1 MGFVLMKSYIQKIQ
15 EAMLFLSKK
24 KKAIFLGQSV
34 KYPGSSIFESL
45 KTVPKNKKI
54 ELPVFE
60 DVQMGLTLGLALEE
74 YFPISCY
81 PRYDF
86 LILGLNQLVN
96 HLDKVNY
103 LTNNSFK
110 SRIFIRTMI
119 GARKPLNAGPQ
130 HTQDITNG
138 LKKILTYIKII
149 HIKKNS
155 NIIKIFK
162 NALSDKKKIIL
173 FVEDGNNYSG

>member
-1 MGFVLMKSYIQKIQ
+1 MV
-15 EAMLFLSKK
+15 
-24 KKAIFLGQSV
+24 
-34 KYPGSSIFESL
+34 
-45 KTVPKNKKI
+45 
-54 ELPVFE
+54 
-60 DVQMGLTLGLALEE
+60 
-74 YFPISCY
+74 
-81 PRYDF
+81 
-86 LILGLNQLVN
+86 
-96 HLDKVNY
+96 
-103 LTNNSFK
+103 
-110 SRIFIRTMI
+110 

-162 NALSDKKKIIL
+162 NALLDKKKIIL